1 VKIMKKPSKENYVTP
16 TISEYY
22 IELESG
28 IAAGS
33 GNVQAGTTPTIN
45 EEEGT
50 GGSSWEVDGF

>member
-1 VKIMKKPSKENYVTP
+1 MKKPSKENYVTP